1 MRFIGMDVHRDF
13 CEVAIWEQGEV
24 RSAGRV
30 LTNDEDLGLFARS
43 LGTDDEVAMEM
54 SGNAA
59 AIAAIIRPHV
69 ARVVLADPK
78 KVRERIGNG
87 PKTDRLDARVL
98 ARLGAGGF
106 LAAVWTPDEA
116 TRVRRRLISR
126 RAQLVRQ
133 RTREKNQVHAVMV
146 RNLRGKAPMSDLFGV
161 NGRTWLAAQ
170 TLPADEADTV
180 AGCLRQVDFLDAE
193 IELIDRRIAEQV
205 VGSAE
210 IRRLLTLPG
219 FGPVAATALMAAIG
233 DVSRFPSPRH
243 LVGYLG
249 LDPKVVQSGSE
260 AARHGR
266 ISKRGP
272 GYARHVLVE
281 AALHARRS
289 TGPMKAF
296 GERVAARR
304 GQNVATVAVAR
315 KLVVIAWNMLTRGE
329 DYAFARPTLVA
340 QKVRRAELAAGAPP
354 RRGGRG
360 TRPKVSATERKRLE
374 KELAAQAEVAYRR
387 LVADWAPAGR
397 RDGPHPAR

>member
-13 CEVAIWEQGEV
+13 CEVAIWEAGEI

-30 LTNDEDLGLFARS
+30 PTGDEELGLFARS
-43 LGTDDEVAMEM
+43 LGHDDEVAMEM

-59 AIAAIIRPHV
+59 AIARIIEPHV
-69 ARVVLADPK
+69 ASVVLADPK
-78 KVRERIGNG
+78 KVRERVGAG
-87 PKTDRLDARVL
+87 PKTDRLDARLL

-126 RAQLVRQ
+126 RANLIRQ
-133 RTREKNQVHAVMV
+133 RTREKNQVHAVLV
-146 RNLRGKAPMSDLFGV
+146 RNLKGKPPMTDLFGV
-161 NGRTWLAAQ
+161 NGRRWLASQA
-170 TLPADEADTV
+170 LPPDEAETV
-180 AGCLRQVDFLDAE
+180 DACLRQVDFLGSE
-193 IELIDRRIAEQV
+193 IELVDRRIAGQV
-205 VGSAE
+205 VGSEE
-210 IRRLLTLPG
+210 IRRLMSLPG

-233 DVSRFPSPRH
+233 DVGRFPSPRA

-272 GYARHVLVE
+272 GYARHVLIE
-281 AALHARRS
+281 AALHARRGA
-289 TGPMKAF
+289 GPLKAF
-296 GERVAARR
+296 GERVARRR
-304 GQNVATVAVAR
+304 GQNIATVAVAR
-315 KLVVIAWNMLTRGE
+315 KLIVIAWNMLRRHE

-340 QKVRRAELAAGAPP
+340 AKIRKAELASGAPR
-354 RRGGRG
+354 RRGGHG
-360 TRPKVSATERKRLE
+360 TRAKVSATERKRLE

-387 LVADWAPAGR
+387 LVADWRPAGR
-397 RDGPHPAR
+397 RD

>member
-13 CEVAIWEQGEV
+13 CEVAIWEAGEV

-30 LTNDEDLGLFARS
+30 SSSDEELSLFAQS

-59 AIAAIIRPHV
+59 AIARIIEPHV

-98 ARLGAGGF
+98 AKLGAGGF
-106 LAAVWTPDEA
+106 LAAVWSPDEK

-126 RAQLVRQ
+126 RSQLVRQ
-133 RTREKNQVHAVMV
+133 RTREKNQVHAAMV

-161 NGRTWLAAQ
+161 NGRTWLAEQ
-170 TLPADEADTV
+170 PLPVDEAETV
-180 AGCLRQVDFLDAE
+180 SACLRQVDFLEAE

-205 VGSAE
+205 VGSQE

-233 DVSRFPSPRH
+233 DISRFPSPRH

-260 AARHGR
+260 PARHGR

-289 TGPMKAF
+289 TGPMRAF
-296 GERVAARR
+296 GERVAKRR
-304 GQNVATVAVAR
+304 GQNIATVAVAR
-315 KLVVIAWNMLTRGE
+315 KLIVIAWNMLRREE

-340 QKVRRAELAAGAPP
+340 QKIRKAELAAGAPS

-360 TRPKVSATERKRLE
+360 KRPAVSATERKRLE

-387 LVADWAPAGR
+387 LVADWRPAGR
-397 RDGPHPAR
+397 SV

>member
-13 CEVAIWEQGEV
+13 CEVAIWEAGEV

-30 LTNDEDLGLFARS
+30 LTNDEDLGLFAQS
-43 LGTDDEVAMEM
+43 LGADDEVAMEM

-59 AIAAIIRPHV
+59 AIAAIVRPHV
-69 ARVVLADPK
+69 ARVTLADPR
-78 KVRERIGNG
+78 KVRERIGNA

-106 LAAVWTPDEA
+106 LAAVWAPDEP

-161 NGRTWLAAQ
+161 NGRTWLTAQ

-180 AGCLRQVDFLDAE
+180 AGCLRQVDFLDGE
-193 IELIDRRIAEQV
+193 IELIDRRIAGQV

-296 GERVAARR
+296 GERVAKRR

-340 QKVRRAELAAGAPP
+340 QKVRRAELAAGAPR

-387 LVADWAPAGR
+387 LVADWRPGGR
-397 RDGPHPAR
+397 PEGAHPAR

>member
-13 CEVAIWEQGEV
+13 CEVAIWERGEV

-30 LTNDEDLGLFARS
+30 LTTDEDLGLFAGS
-43 LGTDDEVAMEM
+43 LGRDDEVAMEM

-59 AIAAIIRPHV
+59 AIAAIVRPHV
-69 ARVVLADPK
+69 AHVVLADPK

-98 ARLGAGGF
+98 ASLGAGGF
-106 LAAVWTPDEA
+106 LAAVWAPDEP

-161 NGRTWLAAQ
+161 NGRAWLAAQ
-170 TLPADEADTV
+170 DVPPDEADTV
-180 AGCLRQVDFLDAE
+180 AACLRQVDFLDAE
-193 IELIDRRIAEQV
+193 IELVDRRIAEQV

-315 KLVVIAWNMLTRGE
+315 KLVVVAWNMLTRGE

-340 QKVRRAELAAGAPP
+340 QKLRRAELATGAPP

-387 LVADWAPAGR
+387 LVADWNPGGR
-397 RDGPHPAR
+397 RGPRPAR

>member
-1 MRFIGMDVHRDF
+1 
-13 CEVAIWEQGEV
+13 
-24 RSAGRV
+24 
-30 LTNDEDLGLFARS
+30 
-43 LGTDDEVAMEM
+43 
-54 SGNAA
+54 
-59 AIAAIIRPHV
+59 
-69 ARVVLADPK
+69 
-78 KVRERIGNG
+78 
-87 PKTDRLDARVL
+87 
-98 ARLGAGGF
+98 
-106 LAAVWTPDEA
+106 
-116 TRVRRRLISR
+116 
-126 RAQLVRQ
+126 
-133 RTREKNQVHAVMV
+133 MV

-161 NGRTWLAAQ
+161 NGRAWLDRQA
-170 TLPADEADTV
+170 LPVDEADTV

-296 GERVAARR
+296 GERVAKRR
-304 GQNVATVAVAR
+304 GQNIATVAVAR
-315 KLVVIAWNMLTRGE
+315 KLVVIAWNMLIRGE

-340 QKVRRAELAAGAPP
+340 QKVRRAELAAG
-354 RRGGRG
+354 RHRG
-360 TRPKVSATERKRLE
+360 VVVAASERKRLE

-387 LVADWAPAGR
+387 LVGLASWRSSR
-397 RDGPHPAR
+397 RGLTRRGDSACGGTAVAVLEVAASLGT

>member
-13 CEVAIWEQGEV
+13 CEVAIWEAGEV

-43 LGTDDEVAMEM
+43 LGKDDEVAMEM

-59 AIAAIIRPHV
+59 AIAAIVRPHV

-78 KVRERIGNG
+78 KVRERVGAG

-106 LAAVWTPDEA
+106 LAAVWAPDEL

-161 NGRTWLAAQ
+161 NGRAWLAGQA
-170 TLPADEADTV
+170 LPVDEGDTV

-193 IELIDRRIAEQV
+193 IELIDRRIAGQV
-205 VGSAE
+205 VGSPE

-281 AALHARRS
+281 AALHARRT

-296 GERVAARR
+296 GERVAQRR

-329 DYAFARPTLVA
+329 DYAFARPTMVA
-340 QKVRRAELAAGAPP
+340 QKVRAAELAAGAPP
-354 RRGGRG
+354 RRGGAG
-360 TRPKVSATERKRLE
+360 SRPKVSATERKRLE

-387 LVADWAPAGR
+387 LVADWRPAGR
-397 RDGPHPAR
+397 RD

>member
-13 CEVAIWEQGEV
+13 CEVAIWEAGDV

-59 AIAAIIRPHV
+59 AIAAIVRPHV
-69 ARVVLADPK
+69 ARIVLADPK

-106 LAAVWTPDEA
+106 LAAVWAPDEP
-116 TRVRRRLISR
+116 TRVRRRLNPP

-170 TLPADEADTV
+170 ALPPDEADTV

-296 GERVAARR
+296 GERVARRR
-304 GQNVATVAVAR
+304 GQNIATVAVAR

-340 QKVRRAELAAGAPP
+340 QKIRAAELAAGAPP

-360 TRPKVSATERKRLE
+360 TRLKVSATERKRLE
-374 KELAAQAEVAYRR
+374 KEMAAQAEVAYRR
-387 LVADWAPAGR
+387 LVADWRPGGR
-397 RDGPHPAR
+397 GGAHPAR